1 MNHFLKN
8 ILIIDHNRYQ
18 RAQSQISHGIWSS
31 IVMLDIILVESQLS
45 YWVEKNR
52 YGVNA
57 YSFDKERL
65 PEFLLDPSKCYESQ
79 RNNDYGIVDRVP
91 AFVEGECTCHI
102 APPCSFCTSM
112 TEEEANIFASG
123 GLDALRQYR
132 RGLTESLT

>member
-1 MNHFLKN
+1 MKHYLNN
-8 ILIIDHNRYQ
+8 ILIIDHARFQRTHSYRYD
-18 RAQSQISHGIWSS
+18 GITSS
-31 IVMLDIILVESQLS
+31 LAIVLVESQLS

-52 YGVNA
+52 YGRDG
-57 YSFDKERL
+57 YSFEKHRL
-65 PEFLLDPSKCYESQ
+65 PEFLLDPSKNYERQ
-79 RNNDYGIVDRVP
+79 RPADDYGIVERVP